1 MVQKKSDGPVFIDY
15 TDPKPADQSAKFLRP
30 HRDLGLKNV
39 FFFRFIVEIL
49 ITFPE
54 KKSQKNDFA
63 VLFFCVKRDLRIFSN
78 QFFVGKKIFVTPIF
92 LSGT

>member
-1 MVQKKSDGPVFIDY
+1 MSTILIQKKSDGPVFIDY

-30 HRDLGLKNV
+30 HRDLGPKKV

-63 VLFFCVKRDLRIFSN
+63 GLFFLRKKRFAD
-78 QFFVGKKIFVTPIF
+78 FF
-92 LSGT
+92 